1 MLDVLVLAT
10 LADLEGLRIARVD
23 VLDQEAAAVGD
34 RLDGCR
40 VLVEDIDLLQRETL
54 GLKED
59 NTSQNMYDNLTR
71 EGRN

>member
-1 MLDVLVLAT
+1 MLDVLVVAT
-10 LADLEGLRIARVD
+10 LADLEGLGIARVN

-34 RLDGCR
+34 RLDGSC

-59 NTSQNMYDNLTR
+59 NPSQDMHANLTR
-71 EGRN
+71 EGRD